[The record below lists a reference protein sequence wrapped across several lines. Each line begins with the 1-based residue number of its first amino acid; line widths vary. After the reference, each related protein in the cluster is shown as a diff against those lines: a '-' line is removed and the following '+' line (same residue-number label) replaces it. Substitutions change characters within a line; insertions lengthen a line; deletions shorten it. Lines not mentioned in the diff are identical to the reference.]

1 MSNNNQAAFSAS
13 LVEVKT
19 DCVITKDLKITG
31 QPAQR
36 IIEGT
41 LQGVAPLETITKLME
56 FGAIALDAVQSESM
70 RNHLEA
76 ATENFAKLVGKE
88 ANENFPRIIEEKTEK
103 FVEGILKFL
112 DPKQTNSLNSQIE
125 AAMKALKKD
134 ITAQIS
140 EDMKQQKTSLDEGLK
155 NLGFLKKAFD
165 QSTQK
170 GLPHQDYVGEALE
183 RFAGSDIVSDLSS
196 DSSGTSYAN
205 GRSKSG
211 DYRVTLGE
219 TFNTTNAISF
229 SVEAKNA
236 KLSERAALK
245 EITENCENRGT
256 DVGILVFAT
265 QEQAPTQGR
274 SLKIFP
280 GNKIFVVC
288 DHGSETALYAA
299 YVYARYISKLLKTST
314 QFDESSLSQAIE
326 ETIKHLDI
334 EDAINRDAK
343 AARNAVDRLVT
354 TAITARTNVL
364 KVLNQFEQKG

>member
-1 MSNNNQAAFSAS
+1 MTSNNHAAFSAS

-19 DCVITKDLKITG
+19 DCVVTKDLKITG

-41 LQGVAPLETITKLME
+41 LHGIAPLETITKLLD

-112 DPKQTNSLNSQIE
+112 DPKQTNSLNSQLDS
-125 AAMKALKKD
+125 ALKALKKD
-134 ITAQIS
+134 ITSQIS
-140 EDMKQQKTSLDEGLK
+140 EDMKLQKTSLDEGLK

-165 QSTQK
+165 QSSQK
-170 GLPHQDYVGEALE
+170 GLPHQDYVGETLE
-183 RFAGSDIVSDLSS
+183 RFAGSDVVTDLSS
-196 DSSGTSYAN
+196 DSSGGSYAT

-219 TFNTTNAISF
+219 TFNTANSISF
-229 SVEAKNA
+229 SVEAKNT

-245 EITENCENRGT
+245 EITENCKNRGT
-256 DVGILVFAT
+256 EVGILVFAT

-299 YVYARYISKLLKTST
+299 YVYARYISKLQKSSAE
-314 QFDESSLSQAIE
+314 FDQNSLSQAIE
-326 ETIKHLDI
+326 EIIKHLDF
-334 EDAINRDAK
+334 EDSVNRDAK

-354 TAITARTNVL
+354 TAISARCNVL

>member
-1 MSNNNQAAFSAS
+1 MSSKNQAAFSAS

-112 DPKQTNSLNSQIE
+112 DPKHTHSLNSQIE
-125 AAMKALKKD
+125 TAMKALKKD

-140 EDMKQQKTSLDEGLK
+140 EEMKQQKTSLDEGLK
-155 NLGFLKKAFD
+155 NLGFLKKAFN

-170 GLPHQDYVGEALE
+170 GLPHQDYVGEVLE

-211 DYRVTLGE
+211 DYRVTLSD
-219 TFNTTNAISF
+219 TFNTSNPISF

-245 EITENCENRGT
+245 EISDNCENRGT
-256 DVGILVFAT
+256 DVGILVFASV
-265 QEQAPTQGR
+265 EQAPTQGR
-274 SLKIFP
+274 TLKIFP
-280 GNKIFVVC
+280 GNKIIVVC
-288 DHGSETALYAA
+288 DNGSETALYAA
-299 YVYARYISKLLKTST
+299 YVYARYMSKLLKTST
-314 QFDESSLSQAIE
+314 QFDESTLSQSIE
-326 ETIKHLDI
+326 EIIKHLDI

-343 AARNAVDRLVT
+343 SARNAVDRLVS
-354 TAITARTNVL
+354 TAITARSNVL
-364 KVLNQFEQKG
+364 KVLTQFGQEN

>member
-1 MSNNNQAAFSAS
+1 M
-13 LVEVKT
+13 EVKT

-41 LQGVAPLETITKLME
+41 LQGVTPLETIKKLME
-56 FGAIALDAVQSESM
+56 FGAIALGAVQSESM

-88 ANENFPRIIEEKTEK
+88 ATENFPRIIEEKTQK

-125 AAMKALKKD
+125 FAMRALKKD

-165 QSTQK
+165 QSSQK

-183 RFAGSDIVSDLSS
+183 RFAGSDMVSDLSS
-196 DSSGTSYAN
+196 DSSGTSYAS

-219 TFNTTNAISF
+219 TLNTPNAISF
-229 SVEAKNA
+229 SVEAKNS

-245 EITENCENRGT
+245 EISDNCENRGT
-256 DVGILVFAT
+256 DVGILVFAS

-299 YVYARYISKLLKTST
+299 YVYARYMSKLLKTST
-314 QFDESSLSQAIE
+314 QFDESTLSQTIE
-326 ETIKHLDI
+326 EIVKHLDI

-343 AARNAVDRLVT
+343 SARNAVDRLVAT
-354 TAITARTNVL
+354 SVTARSNIL
-364 KVLNQFEQKG
+364 KALTQFQQEK